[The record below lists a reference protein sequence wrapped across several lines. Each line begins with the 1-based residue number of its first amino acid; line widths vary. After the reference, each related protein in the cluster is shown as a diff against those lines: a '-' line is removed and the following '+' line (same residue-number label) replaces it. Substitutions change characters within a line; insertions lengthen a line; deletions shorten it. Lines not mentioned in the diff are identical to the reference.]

1 MSTRGSHPRTEA
13 PHPLAEPTFL
23 AAHADQTARRT
34 VAARCGRVGVVTAT
48 VTRAYRARDT
58 PSCLHGGLRQP
69 GLAVQV
75 RASSVMLSPA
85 ARRQEYSRSSLWPL
99 VELCGAFV
107 RLSAMRYFAKLGIM
121 DGAAV
126 RLTHRI
132 VPRASRRNGG
142 KRHVIAGRAEVG
154 GDFT

>member
-1 MSTRGSHPRTEA
+1 VHGTHT
-13 PHPLAEPTFL
+13 L
-23 AAHADQTARRT
+23 
-34 VAARCGRVGVVTAT
+34 V
-48 VTRAYRARDT
+48 
-58 PSCLHGGLRQP
+58 HGGLRQP

-75 RASSVMLSPA
+75 RASSVMLSPV

-99 VELCGAFV
+99 VELCGALV
-107 RLSAMRYFAKLGIM
+107 RLSATRYFAKLGIM

-142 KRHVIAGRAEVG
+142 KRHVIAEVLGTERLSVTKPARTARAPA
-154 GDFT
+154 